1 MYAPRSPLEDDFWQA
16 SNAPEARKRLVETL
30 HYELLGPSADE
41 EELFE
46 SPVTRYLTGLLAP
59 YGTGVLPSERDD
71 SWSAD
76 GGEED
81 AGIPEGEPPMSQAM
95 TPSSIGLSFL
105 VDGAISNLRV

>member
-1 MYAPRSPLEDDFWQA
+1 MRFVAATPVDDEFW
-16 SNAPEARKRLVETL
+16 NLPTPVEARARLVDAL
-30 HYELLGPSADE
+30 RYELLGPSADE

-105 VDGAISNLRV
+105 VDGNIAR